1 MKKRLI
7 VCLSI
12 VSFCL
17 VICLFVV
24 SFQIKKQKT
33 DNSQMDYPKESAIEQ
48 EKNKKSEVLKDEDAE
63 EVRNEASSGLIEKN
77 GQILEILDFEYVDK
91 LEDYVDYEEEYIW
104 YEDKPELGTDIRMEK
119 EIDFEAV
126 YEAAPEYEDSEKNP
140 EKYTIEEQYKILEE
154 TQDIIDKNTKEVE
167 VSYDYL
173 FIRCRLTNT
182 SNKGTEVAINS
193 QELAVVKDGKWDYR
207 YDHTLLPIYFD
218 KVQKDKTDT
227 SFFFYN
233 MELKETLEYTVAFA
247 IKENDAEGVYYYGI
261 PDVITDGNGIPQNP
275 TEQTMYMRSLFQR

>member
-1 MKKRLI
+1 MKKRLL

-12 VSFCL
+12 ASFCL
-17 VICLFVV
+17 LICLFVV
-24 SFQIKKQKT
+24 IYQIKKQRT
-33 DNSQMDYPKESAIEQ
+33 DNSQMNYPKESVAKQ
-48 EKNKKSEVLKDEDAE
+48 EKNNKSEVFKDEDNE
-63 EVRNEASSGLIEKN
+63 GIMDEASSGLIEKN
-77 GQILEILDFEYVDK
+77 GQILEVLDFEYVDK
-91 LEDYVDYEEEYIW
+91 LEDYVDYEKECIW
-104 YEDKPELGTDIRMEK
+104 YEDKPEPGTDIRMEK

-140 EKYTIEEQYKILEE
+140 DKYTLEEQYKILEE
-154 TQDIIDKNTKEVE
+154 TQDIIDKNTQEVE

-182 SNKGTEVAINS
+182 SNVGTEVAINS

-207 YDHTLLPIYFD
+207 YDHLLLPIYFD
-218 KVQKDKTDT
+218 KVQKYKTDT

-233 MELKETLEYTVAFA
+233 MEPKETLEYTVAFA
-247 IKENDAEGVYYYGI
+247 IKENDSKGEYYYGV
-261 PDVITDGNGIPQNP
+261 PDVITDENGIPQNP